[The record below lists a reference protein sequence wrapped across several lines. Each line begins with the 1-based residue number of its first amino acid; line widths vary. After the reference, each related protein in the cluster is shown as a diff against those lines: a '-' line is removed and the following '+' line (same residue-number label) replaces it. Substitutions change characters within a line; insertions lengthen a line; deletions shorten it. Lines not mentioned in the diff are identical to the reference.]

1 MVKHRMQDAMQNPG
15 LQIDKARDERGA
27 EGDSIAMMWLKT
39 MKGMGHVMGSRLT
52 GVTRSNFL
60 VFSPLFPSVP
70 RLILLILP
78 PFPSGEVSAR
88 KDPTT
93 SLFIRAPK

>member
-52 GVTRSNFL
+52 GSHSLQLSRL
-60 VFSPLFPSVP
+60 FSSLPFCPSSHPTYLASFPLW
-70 RLILLILP
+70 
-78 PFPSGEVSAR
+78 
-88 KDPTT
+88 
-93 SLFIRAPK
+93 